1 MKDIRKMFVSL
12 FILLW
17 AFTLVACQNNDTT
30 ENEEANKGQNEENTE
45 ASNETKGNYFPIT
58 IKDALENEVTFD
70 EEPET
75 IVSLIPSNTEIVYAL
90 GAGEKVI
97 GVSDLDNYPE
107 DVLNKEKIGSM
118 EYNIEKIISLKPD
131 VVLAHESIAN
141 YAAEGFQQL
150 QDAGLSVYIVKNA
163 SSFEDVYHT
172 IETIGKIT
180 GTYDASTEVVN
191 SMKSRVEEIK
201 EMSEVIKEEEK
212 LVVWTEISPAP
223 DLFTTGKGT
232 FMHEMLEMI
241 GAQNAAGNQEG
252 WPPYTE
258 EDAVLLNPDIILV
271 TYNFIDNPVD
281 QVLTRDAWANVP
293 AVQNKRVYEVND
305 DLVSRPGPRL
315 LEGVEELATKIYPEI
330 YK

>member
-1 MKDIRKMFVSL
+1 MKHMRKMFASL
-12 FILLW
+12 FMVLL
-17 AFTLVACQNNDTT
+17 ALSLVACQNNDTK
-30 ENEEANKGQNEENTE
+30 ENEKSNEEQNEENTE
-45 ASNETKGNYFPIT
+45 ASNETEEDSFPIT
-58 IKDALENEVTFD
+58 IKDALENEVTID

-118 EYNIEKIISLKPD
+118 DYNIEKIISLKPD

-150 QDAGLSVYIVKNA
+150 QDAGLTVIIIKNA
-163 SSFEDVYHT
+163 SSFEDVYST

-180 GTYDASTEVVN
+180 GKYTASKEVVTN
-191 SMKSRVEEIK
+191 MKTKVAEIK
-201 EMSEVIKEEEK
+201 EKSEVINEEEK

-223 DLFTTGKGT
+223 ELYTTGKGT

-241 GAQNAAGNQEG
+241 GAHNAAGNQEG

-258 EDAVLLNPDIILV
+258 EDAVLLNPDVILV

-281 QVLTRDAWANVP
+281 QVLTRDAWGNVP